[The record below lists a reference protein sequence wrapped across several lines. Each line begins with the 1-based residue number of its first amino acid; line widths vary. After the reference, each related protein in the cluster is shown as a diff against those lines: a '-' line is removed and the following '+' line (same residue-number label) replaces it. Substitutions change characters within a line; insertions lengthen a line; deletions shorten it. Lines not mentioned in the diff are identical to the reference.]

1 MTPLTFP
8 SLPTQSEIYDTFQNA
23 GLYEII
29 KTLEN
34 LEVHVSRPSKPIQPK
49 DTSAN
54 GYCEYADKLEQYEK
68 EMKEYKIQ
76 ENLCQNH
83 NLKVESLILDFIK
96 NEAGLNNI
104 PEQYRN
110 KVFSK
115 AWSDGHSD
123 GYYEVYQELCE
134 LVEIFQ

>member
-1 MTPLTFP
+1 MTLTFP
-8 SLPTQSEIYDTFQNA
+8 FVPTQSEIYDTFQNC

-34 LEVHVSRPSKPIQPK
+34 LRVHVPRPNKPIQPK
-49 DTSAN
+49 DISST
-54 GYCEYADKLEQYEK
+54 GYREYADKLKTYEV
-68 EMKEYKIQ
+68 ELEEYRNDQAKCSIF
-76 ENLCQNH
+76 NI
-83 NLKVESLILDFIK
+83 KVDVLIHDFVCEES
-96 NEAGLNNI
+96 GLNTI

-115 AWSDGHSD
+115 AWSDGHSG

-134 LVEIFQ
+134 LVEIFN